1 MICLV
6 RCLFCFSQDSCSLKY
21 TRQGKPYLVCRIC
34 MTRAFINSWDGL
46 RGVATAPH
54 MIDEVLGK
62 AEAGDEESAAWI
74 RGQIAQL
81 QRTVSDTMTGR
92 GLPEPTN
99 TPVPYAD
106 TGNEEKKI
114 A

>member
-1 MICLV
+1 MFCL
-6 RCLFCFSQDSCSLKY
+6 SQDSCSLKY

-34 MTRAFINSWDGL
+34 LTRAFINSWAGL

-54 MIDEVLGK
+54 LLDEVLDK
-62 AEAGDEESAAWI
+62 AEAGDEQSAAWV

-81 QRTVSDTMTGR
+81 NKTVSDTMTGK
-92 GLPEPTN
+92 GLPEATN
-99 TPVPYAD
+99 TPVPYVDAA
-106 TGNEEKKI
+106 GEEKKI